1 MTARKFS
8 LAVRIVPSIL
18 NAMTAW
24 EQFKAARVA
33 AASWAFDTNI
43 STHPDTKT
51 GAAKLNQ
58 QPRAV
63 PHPLTALQHEGQKLN
78 SKYNGAAGVHG
89 R

>member
-33 AASWAFDTNI
+33 VASWAFDTNI

-51 GAAKLNQ
+51 GAAKLNNRE
-58 QPRAV
+58 PS
-63 PHPLTALQHEGQKLN
+63 PKTLTALQHEGQKLN
-78 SKYNGAAGVHG
+78 SKYNGAAGGHG